1 MKKYIEVNSSYKNFY
16 IISEDDYIV
25 GVAFSKDEITNIKE
39 EETEILKEA
48 KKQLLEYFENKRI
61 EFNLNYKQEGSDF
74 FHKVWDCM
82 EKIPY
87 GKVVTYKD
95 IAIAINHPKAFRA
108 VGMACNRNNI
118 PIFIPCHRVVGQNN
132 KLVGYAGGLDVKEY
146 LLRLEGYIK

>member
-25 GVAFSKDEITNIKE
+25 GVAFSKDEVTNIKE
-39 EETEILKEA
+39 EETEFLIEA

-74 FHKVWDCM
+74 FHKVWDYM

-95 IAIAINHPKAFRA
+95 IAIAINHSKAFRA